1 VGRYLKAKRNL
12 TEGLNMA
19 TPSNDLNI
27 SQAGYVVFDGTS
39 TFTGRTFQAGTG
51 IALTNASGVA
61 GNTTISVTGGAPVT
75 SVTTSNATPQ
85 FVLSGSTENV
95 DFGISNLL
103 LGSAG
108 SSIIGGASSNTSL
121 GLSAMAALTNG
132 ENNCAVGTDALTLM
146 NTGIQ
151 NTACGSNALA
161 SITNGQSCTAVGYAA
176 LNKCTT
182 NSNTAIGAG
191 CLQSVVTGNQN
202 VGVGYTCLAN
212 ATNSSNSVV
221 GHNGLDNLTTG
232 NQNSGIGAELA
243 VGLLTGS
250 NNIFMGYTAGS
261 SYTGAESG
269 NILINSAGTVGESNV
284 TRIGTNQTQCY
295 LAGVLNT
302 VSGRVVKVTTPGA
315 YPYTSLITDDVII
328 VDTSSART
336 INLIASPVT
345 GTTYRIKD
353 VTGSA
358 ATNNITVTPNAGN
371 IDGAGTYVMNLNYE
385 SIDICYTGSQ
395 WSIL

>member
-1 VGRYLKAKRNL
+1 
-12 TEGLNMA
+12 MA

-284 TRIGTNQTQCY
+284 TRIGTSQTQCY
-295 LAGVLNT
+295 LVGVLNT
-302 VSGRVVKVTTPGA
+302 NSGRVVNTHSVATT
-315 YPYTSLITDDVII
+315 YTTLITDDVIFAN
-328 VDTSSART
+328 SSGGAFT
-336 INLIASPVT
+336 ITLIASPVT

-358 ATNNITVTPNAGN
+358 ATHNITVAPSAGN
-371 IDGAGTYVMNLNYE
+371 IDGASTYVININYE
-385 SIDICYTGSQ
+385 SIDVIYNGTS
-395 WSIL
+395 WSIV